1 MYTVTVISCCDAV
14 QTIHCKVCGRT
25 ISACYIVH
33 FSLSA
38 LLLAENVKRN
48 ESNDVLSEPSV
59 LSCLLR
65 LYGAVQTLP
74 LVEVER
80 DGFQY
85 FHTKFDVK
93 KRIRPVMSKISGK
106 FGDPSL
112 TKVNCYLFGKWQP

>member
-1 MYTVTVISCCDAV
+1 MYTVTVISSCDAV

-33 FSLSA
+33 FSSSA
-38 LLLAENVKRN
+38 LLAENVKRN

-65 LYGAVQTLP
+65 LYGAVQLQTMSFI
-74 LVEVER
+74 EVER

-85 FHTKFDVK
+85 FHAKFDVK
-93 KRIRPVMSKISGK
+93 NRI
-106 FGDPSL
+106 
-112 TKVNCYLFGKWQP
+112 